1 MAIDLSGRDASV
13 RATAVRIFV
22 AENHPLIKL
31 AGALPWPSL
40 IDLVVEDLKKTT
52 KNGFWQ
58 RGRRIVVRIH
68 LGAYLLQILYNLTD
82 RQTEYGIKDNAAF
95 QVFSGASIIGGWCGP
110 DHTSICGFRRRISTE
125 TGRTLANLPARHA
138 VDLGFADPSETDFD
152 STVQEANIS
161 YPSDVNLMTK
171 IAGIGRK
178 IGDYLSQK
186 TGLFMPALTDIDM
199 GAIKAKA
206 REYLFTAKNKSIEI
220 KRKIFRELHQ
230 LVKRQI
236 RPIID
241 MCEKLS
247 PKEVTKMPWNI
258 RVAFEQIKFQARRYL
273 LDVGYF
279 VRTQTMKT
287 GKILS
292 FHAKDVT
299 CIKKGKIGKDKEFGR
314 VYQLGRIKGNFLFV
328 LESTSLRMEDK
339 HALIPL
345 LAEHT
350 ALFGENTL
358 KSVATDKGYFSGK
371 NLLAITQH
379 GVIENGLQRPGRC
392 KVGLGPSSESQLK
405 LAHRR
410 AGIEP
415 LIGHAKHGGQLRKSR
430 MKSDTATLAAGYGSI
445 LGLNLRQ
452 MIRCQTRA
460 SQKIA

>member
-1 MAIDLSGRDASV
+1 
-13 RATAVRIFV
+13 
-22 AENHPLIKL
+22 
-31 AGALPWPSL
+31 
-40 IDLVVEDLKKTT
+40 
-52 KNGFWQ
+52 
-58 RGRRIVVRIH
+58 
-68 LGAYLLQILYNLTD
+68 
-82 RQTEYGIKDNAAF
+82 
-95 QVFSGASIIGGWCGP
+95 
-110 DHTSICGFRRRISTE
+110 
-125 TGRTLANLPARHA
+125 
-138 VDLGFADPSETDFD
+138 
-152 STVQEANIS
+152 
-161 YPSDVNLMTK
+161 
-171 IAGIGRK
+171 
-178 IGDYLSQK
+178 
-186 TGLFMPALTDIDM
+186 
-199 GAIKAKA
+199 
-206 REYLFTAKNKSIEI
+206 
-220 KRKIFRELHQ
+220 
-230 LVKRQI
+230 
-236 RPIID
+236 
-241 MCEKLS
+241 
-247 PKEVTKMPWNI
+247 MPWNI